1 MDLACDFR
9 VLVVDDSLVMRR
21 IIRNHL
27 QAMGITDVL
36 EADSGEKA
44 LRILAGTRADVVLS
58 DWCMRGMHGI
68 ELLRRL
74 RASEATQ
81 NIPFIMVSAEAQ
93 PHLVMEAIQAR
104 VSAYVVKPFTREELR
119 ASIEKVIRL
128 GQPLS

>member
-1 MDLACDFR
+1 
-9 VLVVDDSLVMRR
+9 MRR